1 MSKRHFVEYDISSK
15 CVAIRIKMSKYVLS
29 KLFSSKLF
37 SFSFSYH
44 LIPGDSYLHTS
55 SKYVTYRSLE

>member
-1 MSKRHFVEYDISSK
+1 MLDLVGNPEDR
-15 CVAIRIKMSKYVLS
+15 
-29 KLFSSKLF
+29 FSQNEANLF